1 MMTGWNAICQSAV
14 SAKICYNRLNFYLSR
29 KAIKTTKHDPR
40 FRNITAEYKLR
51 MDNNSVSFI
60 LSSKYINKYLVKL
73 LNLVQ
78 HWDSKI
84 ITLQHFTRKYNT
96 ASFQVNRPVTEQV
109 FPSRCCC
116 LAGWCEGVAVLGV
129 GVVLTDSDE

>member
-1 MMTGWNAICQSAV
+1 MTKCPSLLKVKILKTKADLNDDWLEAICQSAV
-14 SAKICYNRLNFYLSR
+14 SAKTCYNSLNFYLSR
-29 KAIKTTKHDPR
+29 KPIKKTKHCSR

-78 HWDSKI
+78 HLDSII

-96 ASFQVNRPVTEQV
+96 ASI
-109 FPSRCCC
+109 
-116 LAGWCEGVAVLGV
+116 
-129 GVVLTDSDE
+129 